1 MLSPIPSQHKIALL
15 QFFPSSH
22 RTERIIRSI
31 DKRISDAPFTDAS
44 PPIPESKYSERTMF
58 KKLTSLSVTGYDCK
72 VCIFMCFLIIGYDCN
87 MIPYFGQG
95 EEAHDL
101 GVH

>member
-1 MLSPIPSQHKIALL
+1 MLSPIPLQHKIAML

-44 PPIPESKYSERTMF
+44 PPIPESKVRKHTISVFIRDENGMINRIAGVFARRGYNVE
-58 KKLTSLSVTGYDCK
+58 SLV
-72 VCIFMCFLIIGYDCN
+72 
-87 MIPYFGQG
+87 FGLNRNK
-95 EEAHDL
+95 AL
-101 GVH
+101 FTFVHHCCL